1 MAQDASKT
9 AQDGLRRLNIGP
21 HMTPSWLKMPR
32 RCLQMTRNIRLDMDR
47 LLLQAVYRHSEQSSR
62 VQSSPVGIVRL
73 EKQPSTNIEIDG
85 QYWAPKLGPTMDP
98 RWPTSHRFILS
109 HRDPNIRSRLLN
121 MRILA
126 CLIGHSGEAK
136 LSPWANLTTTVSS
149 LGTLSAVPPQP
160 LYHKIRVIVISHSC
174 SNRSLRCF
182 RYWRYWRYW
191 RSRAHESARAPRTC
205 AAGGPS
211 ACGTAE
217 SGSAQSIRT
226 PHTPATAPLQCA
238 SC

>member
-109 HRDPNIRSRLLN
+109 HR
-121 MRILA
+121 
-126 CLIGHSGEAK
+126 
-136 LSPWANLTTTVSS
+136 
-149 LGTLSAVPPQP
+149 
-160 LYHKIRVIVISHSC
+160 
-174 SNRSLRCF
+174 RCF
-182 RYWRYWRYW
+182 EDG
-191 RSRAHESARAPRTC
+191 SRWLKTAQHASKMAHCSPVRCFEDGSRWLKTAQHAFEMRTTRTTRTTRAMRRTRKRTRTTINYVRLFPPSPLSSHGHRC
-205 AAGGPS
+205 PEIPEGLLKVPGGPR
-211 ACGTAE
+211 E
-217 SGSAQSIRT
+217 YIF
-226 PHTPATAPLQCA
+226 
-238 SC
+238 